1 MNDDDERFDL
11 DVQSANDVMNVIQFH
26 GIDKDGLDWLSWY
39 KRIASG
45 DALHNIVMIL
55 VRNRQD
61 PKYAELVNELE
72 AEIEGWLN

>member
-1 MNDDDERFDL
+1 
-11 DVQSANDVMNVIQFH
+11 MNVIQFH

-55 VRNRQD
+55 VRNRHD
-61 PKYAELVNELE
+61 PKYKELVCELE
-72 AEIEGWLN
+72 DEIEGWLP